1 MTLLRWLLLLFI
13 MLMGW
18 HFCAPTTATVVYH
31 SPEVI
36 IEQLPQQS
44 PSQAH
49 SFQHQ
54 GFQVTPLADFALSA
68 RVLSRKDYHF
78 GKESKVSPTD
88 LVLGWGAL
96 SDPKVIEHISIRQS
110 GRWYFWQVEQFPV
123 PRRVI
128 ETHSANM
135 HLIPANKEVADS
147 LKTLKPGSLI
157 SLQGYLVQL
166 DAVDGW
172 RWRSSL
178 TREDTGANA
187 CELIYVQHLQL
198 LSDEN

>member
-1 MTLLRWLLLLFI
+1 MTMFRWLLLLFI

-18 HFCAPTTATVVYH
+18 HFCAPTTATVVYQ
-31 SPEVI
+31 SPDI
-36 IEQLPQQS
+36 TIEQVPQQS
-44 PSQAH
+44 PTESTLFEH
-49 SFQHQ
+49 K

-68 RVLSRKDYHF
+68 RVLSRKDYRF
-78 GKESKVSPTD
+78 GKESQVSPTD

-96 SDPKVIEHISIRQS
+96 SDPKVIEKISIRQS
-110 GRWYFWQVEQFPV
+110 GRWYFWQVDQFPV
-123 PRRVI
+123 SRRVI

-135 HLIPANKEVADS
+135 HLIPANKEVANT
-147 LKTLKPGSLI
+147 LKTLKLGSLI
-157 SLQGYLVQL
+157 SLRGYLVQL
-166 DAVDGW
+166 DADDGW